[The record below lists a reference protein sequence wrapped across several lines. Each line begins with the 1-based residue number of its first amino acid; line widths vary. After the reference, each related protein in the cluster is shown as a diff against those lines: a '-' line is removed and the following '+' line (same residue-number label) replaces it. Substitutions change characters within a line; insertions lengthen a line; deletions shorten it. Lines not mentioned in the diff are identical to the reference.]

1 MLDNICTLKI
11 DKLVINYKEYE
22 NTNILKEFID
32 KIIFHFED
40 IKDYFNVKYNSLEL
54 TLYSK
59 TDFDEFV
66 ANTTSQYGTK
76 ENIPSWLVGFSINQS
91 VHIVIPTQDRLEYMT
106 KVAIHELVHLL
117 SYKIDHKEKRV
128 KLLDEGI
135 ACFLSHQM
143 SEKRFETIIQD
154 YNKNSLHKIADF
166 CIYNGNEFG
175 KLNGYAYSYV
185 IMEFIN
191 LKFGKEKI
199 LYWLKY
205 PEEFL
210 KIVPTIEEDF
220 SKYLINKIN
229 K

>member
-1 MLDNICTLKI
+1 MLDNICTLKKG
-11 DKLVINYKEYE
+11 KLVINYKEYE
-22 NTNILKEFID
+22 DTDILKEFID
-32 KIIFHFED
+32 RIVYHFED
-40 IKDYFNVKYNSLEL
+40 IKDYFNVEYNSLEL

-59 TDFDEFV
+59 TDFNEFV
-66 ANTTSQYGTK
+66 ANTTSQYGSK
-76 ENIPSWLVGFSINQS
+76 ENIPSWLVGFSINQG
-91 VHIVIPTQDRLEYMT
+91 VHIVIPTADRLEYMT

-117 SYKIDHKEKRV
+117 SYKIEHKEKRV

-154 YNKNSLHKIADF
+154 YNQNALHKIADF

-185 IMEFIN
+185 IMEFLN
-191 LKFGKEKI
+191 LQFGKEKI

-210 KIVPTIEEDF
+210 KVVPTIETDF
-220 SKYLINKIN
+220 REYLINKFN

>member
-1 MLDNICTLKI
+1 MSNNIRTLKRE
-11 DKLVINYKEYE
+11 KLVVNYKECE
-22 NTNILKEFID
+22 STDILKEFID
-32 KIIFHFED
+32 KIVYYFED
-40 IKDYFNVKYNSLEL
+40 IKNYFNVDYDSLEL

-66 ANTTSQYGTK
+66 ANTTSQYGAK
-76 ENIPSWLVGFSINQS
+76 ENIPSWLVGFSINQG
-91 VHIVIPTQDRLEYMT
+91 VYIVIPTKDRLEYMT

-117 SYKIDHKEKRV
+117 SYKIEHKEKRV

-135 ACFLSHQM
+135 ACFLSQQM
-143 SEKRFETIIQD
+143 SDKRFETIIQD
-154 YNKNSLHKIADF
+154 YNQNSLHKIADF

-185 IMEFIN
+185 IMEFLNI
-191 LKFGKEKI
+191 KFGKGKI

-210 KIVPTIEEDF
+210 KIVPTIENDF
-220 SKYLINKIN
+220 REYLITKI
-229 K
+229 KK